1 MFKRACL
8 EGMVGLMQQRF
19 NQLVSEQLATMDKL
33 LFLQAE
39 IERCQKL
46 EEELIE
52 LQEMTK
58 VHSLKSEITKKKREL
73 KEIHRIFQ
81 EQTED
86 VIRSY
91 QKEYNEVTS

>member
-1 MFKRACL
+1 
-8 EGMVGLMQQRF
+8 MVGLMQQRF

-46 EEELIE
+46 EEELIK

-58 VHSLKSEITKKKREL
+58 VQSLKNEICQKKREL

-81 EQTED
+81 EQTDD

-91 QKEYNEVTS
+91 QEEYNEVPS

>member
-1 MFKRACL
+1 
-8 EGMVGLMQQRF
+8 MVGLMQQRF

-46 EEELIE
+46 EEELIK
-52 LQEMTK
+52 LQEMSK
-58 VHSLKSEITKKKREL
+58 VQSMKSEIIQKKKEL
-73 KEIHRIFQ
+73 KEIHKIFQ

-91 QKEYNEVTS
+91 QKEYSEVKL

>member
-1 MFKRACL
+1 
-8 EGMVGLMQQRF
+8 MVGLMQQRF

-39 IERCQKL
+39 IERCQNL
-46 EEELIE
+46 EEELIK
-52 LQEMTK
+52 LQEMSK
-58 VHSLKSEITKKKREL
+58 VQSMKSEIIQKKKEL
-73 KEIHRIFQ
+73 KEIHKIFQ

-91 QKEYNEVTS
+91 QKEYSEVKL

>member
-1 MFKRACL
+1 
-8 EGMVGLMQQRF
+8 MVGLMQQRF

-58 VHSLKSEITKKKREL
+58 VQSLKSEILQKKREL

-81 EQTED
+81 EQTDD

-91 QKEYNEVTS
+91 QEEYNEVPS

>member
-1 MFKRACL
+1 
-8 EGMVGLMQQRF
+8 MQQRF

-46 EEELIE
+46 ENELIE
-52 LQEMTK
+52 LQELTK
-58 VHSLKSEITKKKREL
+58 VQSLKAEIFQKKREL

-81 EQTED
+81 EQTDD

-91 QKEYNEVTS
+91 QEEYKEVTT

>member
-1 MFKRACL
+1 
-8 EGMVGLMQQRF
+8 MVGSMQQRF

-33 LFLQAE
+33 LLLQAE

-46 EEELIE
+46 EEELIK
-52 LQEMTK
+52 LQEMSK
-58 VHSLKSEITKKKREL
+58 VQSMKSEIIQKKKEL
-73 KEIHRIFQ
+73 KEIHKIFQ

-91 QKEYNEVTS
+91 QKEYSEVKL

>member
-1 MFKRACL
+1 
-8 EGMVGLMQQRF
+8 MVGLMQQRF

-46 EEELIE
+46 EEELIK
-52 LQEMTK
+52 LQEMVK
-58 VHSLKSEITKKKREL
+58 VQSMKSEIIQKKQEL
-73 KEIHRIFQ
+73 KKIHMIFQ
-81 EQTED
+81 KQTED

-91 QKEYNEVTS
+91 QKDYSEVTS

>member
-1 MFKRACL
+1 
-8 EGMVGLMQQRF
+8 MQQRF

-39 IERCQKL
+39 IERFQKL
-46 EEELIE
+46 ENDLIE
-52 LQEMTK
+52 LQELTK
-58 VHSLKSEITKKKREL
+58 VQSLKTEIFQKKREL

-81 EQTED
+81 EQTDD

-91 QKEYNEVTS
+91 QEEYNEVTT

>member
-1 MFKRACL
+1 
-8 EGMVGLMQQRF
+8 MQQRF

-46 EEELIE
+46 EGELIE

-58 VHSLKSEITKKKREL
+58 VQSLKSEIIQKKREL

-81 EQTED
+81 EQTDD

-91 QKEYNEVTS
+91 QEEYNEVPS

>member
-1 MFKRACL
+1 
-8 EGMVGLMQQRF
+8 MVGLMQQRF

-46 EEELIE
+46 EEELIK
-52 LQEMTK
+52 LQQMTK
-58 VHSLKSEITKKKREL
+58 AESLKSEILHKKREL

>member
-1 MFKRACL
+1 
-8 EGMVGLMQQRF
+8 MQQRF
-19 NQLVSEQLATMDKL
+19 NQLVSKQLATMDKL

-46 EEELIE
+46 ENELIE
-52 LQEMTK
+52 LQELTK
-58 VHSLKSEITKKKREL
+58 VQSLKAEIFQKKREL

-81 EQTED
+81 EQTDD

-91 QKEYNEVTS
+91 QEEYKEVTT